1 MSQQE
6 FESSQEERE
15 IIQPKYPYSWSDQET
30 QKALPRDEPPITY
43 GTSAGSSEYQAGQPQ
58 VPWWARPQP
67 NQTGPIIFAFI
78 IIIVILIA
86 LAMGGLSIAGIVF
99 GSLLHLAGMLI
110 GAIVVLL
117 ICIISLIALAL
128 SLIRRAFSRAFSSKQ
143 APNRRAPGS

>member
-6 FESSQEERE
+6 FESSPEERE
-15 IIQPKYPYSWSDQET
+15 VIQPKYPYSWSGQEI

-43 GTSAGSSEYQAGQPQ
+43 GTYADSPEDQAGQPQ

-67 NQTGPIIFAFI
+67 NQTGPLIFAFI
-78 IIIVILIA
+78 IIIVILIG
-86 LAMGGLSIAGIVF
+86 LVLGGLSIAGIVF

-110 GAIVVLL
+110 GALVVLL
-117 ICIISLIALAL
+117 ICIISLIALVL
-128 SLIRRAFSRAFSSKQ
+128 SLIRRAFSRAFSSRQ